1 MQGLDIEE
9 VEHVADLA
17 NLVLT
22 DKEKEKFSKQL
33 QDILSDIDKINSI
46 NIEEEST
53 ILIAPTENHDLYH
66 EDETEEGLKT
76 EEILKNA
83 NQTSGDYITVSK
95 EFHD

>member
-1 MQGLDIEE
+1 MQGLDLEE

-46 NIEEEST
+46 DIEESK

-66 EDETEEGLKT
+66 EDETEEGLKI
-76 EEILKNA
+76 EEVLKNA
-83 NQTSGDYITVSK
+83 NQTSGDYIVVSK